1 MKIFFFLTVLA
12 FSMDSFADAKDG
24 YHLFSPVPDHLRRE
38 FEPERPDKTRNAYTV
53 DAGHF
58 QAEVGIGDL
67 SKNTGNTETFQLF
80 QTLLR
85 LGVTNK
91 VEVQVQPDLFVKD
104 GDKKGFGN
112 TFFGYK
118 YNFFGNDSG
127 KWASAFIPYAIAPTS
142 GAQITDKRWEGGISF
157 PFDYVFQNGSQLEFM
172 FEVNNVRRSQSIEW
186 QTNHIQSI
194 SYSYPLT
201 EDLKGYIEL
210 YNEMGMH
217 KEERNNTT
225 FDLALGYEVTEG
237 LMLDAGTFFGLSHN
251 SDDFEYFL
259 GASYLFF

>member
-1 MKIFFFLTVLA
+1 MKKLIFLSVLA
-12 FSMDSFADAKDG
+12 FSFNTLADVKDG
-24 YHLFSPVPDHLRRE
+24 YHLFSPVPRHLQRE
-38 FEPERPDKTRNAYTV
+38 FEPERPDKTRNAYTI

-67 SKNTGNTETFQLF
+67 SKNTGEAETFQLF

-85 LGVTNK
+85 LGITNK
-91 VEVQVQPDLFVKD
+91 VEIQVQPDIFVKSE
-104 GDKKGFGN
+104 DKKGFGN
-112 TFFGYK
+112 TFFAYK

-142 GAQITDKRWEGGISF
+142 GGDVADKRWEGGISF
-157 PFDYVFQNGSQLEFM
+157 PFDYVFHNGSQLEFM
-172 FEVNNVRRSQSIEW
+172 FEVNNIRGDQSLVW

-210 YNEMGMH
+210 YNEMGMN

-225 FDLALGYEVTEG
+225 FDLALGYEVTEN
-237 LMLDAGTFFGLSHN
+237 LMIDTGAFFGLSHDADN
-251 SDDFEYFL
+251 FEYFA
-259 GASYLFF
+259 GASYHF